1 MVSRAVEAAEELKK
15 DGIDA
20 AVVNMHT
27 IKPID
32 KETIL
37 KYNSKCK
44 VLITAEEHSIIG
56 GLGSAVA
63 EVIAGTGAAKFAMV
77 GIEDKFGHSGNPNK
91 LFDEFGLTKENIIK
105 KVKDNI

>member
-1 MVSRAVEAAEELKK
+1 
-15 DGIDA
+15 
-20 AVVNMHT
+20 MHT

-44 VLITAEEHSIIG
+44 IIVTAEEHSIFG
-56 GLGSAVA
+56 GLGSAVS
-63 EVIAGTGAAKFAMV
+63 EVIAGNGSAKFVMV
-77 GIEDKFGHSGNPNK
+77 GIEDKFGHSGSPEK
-91 LFDEFGLTKENIIK
+91 LFEEYGLTKENIVK